1 MRRLLLLTLALAA
14 VMTAGAVAA
23 APVTERDD
31 GTSGLPVPR
40 FVSLKKD
47 RVYARTG
54 PGDTYPVTWVY
65 VRAGLPV
72 EVVKEYSIWRQVR
85 DAGGGTAWVNKQMLK
100 GDRTAIVTRTTRV
113 MYAAADL
120 AAPPVWRIAPGAV
133 VSLVL
138 CEGAW
143 CRVTRDGKGGYML
156 RAQLWGTYPGEAV
169 AG

>member
-1 MRRLLLLTLALAA
+1 MRYGGVMWRAAFSLLILVACL
-14 VMTAGAVAA
+14 AA
-23 APVTERDD
+23 APVERDD
-31 GTSGLPVPR
+31 GTSGLVVPR

-47 RVYARTG
+47 RAYARTG
-54 PGDTYPVTWVY
+54 PGDTYPVAVVY
-65 VRAGLPV
+65 VRKSLPV
-72 EVVKEYSIWRQVR
+72 EVIKEYEIWRQVR
-85 DAGGGTAWVNKQMLK
+85 DIDGGTGWVNKTMLT
-100 GDRTAIVTRTTRV
+100 GERTAIVTRTIRTL
-113 MYAAADL
+113 YSAADVS
-120 AAPPVWRIAPGAV
+120 APPVWRIAPGAV